1 MKYSYQLPV
10 SSYTTRYSQYTPMTY
25 TPTHYTPSN
34 YTPTH
39 YTPSN
44 YTPTHYTPTNYTPTH
59 YTPTKYTPTSYTQ
72 TKYSSTHYTPT
83 SYTPS
88 LYTPTHKTSSSY
100 TPSYSKGT
108 RYSAAARHT
117 AHIPAQQ
124 TPAPLPLK
132 PVRAVHFSNDI
143 IFQDLVRH
151 GEMEQIGRF
160 MRAKKVRLHT
170 LFPSGMA
177 ALHEA
182 VLTGNLDC
190 VKLLVK
196 YGADVHQRDED
207 GWTPLHMACSDGF
220 PEIASYLLSLGAS
233 AFAENENGEKPAD
246 LIDPDCKELVNLF
259 EAGCV

>member
-1 MKYSYQLPV
+1 MLTAGMKYSYQLPV

-25 TPTHYTPSN
+25 TPTHYTPTN

-44 YTPTHYTPTNYTPTH
+44 YTPTHYTPT
-59 YTPTKYTPTSYTQ
+59 KYTPTSYTP
-72 TKYSSTHYTPT
+72 TRYSSTHYTPT

-100 TPSYSKGT
+100 TPSYSRGT
-108 RYSAAARHT
+108 RYSAATRRT

-170 LFPSGMA
+170 LFPSG
-177 ALHEA
+177 E
-182 VLTGNLDC
+182 
-190 VKLLVK
+190 
-196 YGADVHQRDED
+196 
-207 GWTPLHMACSDGF
+207 
-220 PEIASYLLSLGAS
+220 
-233 AFAENENGEKPAD
+233 
-246 LIDPDCKELVNLF
+246 
-259 EAGCV
+259 

>member
-10 SSYTTRYSQYTPMTY
+10 SSYTSRYSQCTPATY
-25 TPTHYTPSN
+25 TPTHYTSTS

-39 YTPSN
+39 YTS
-44 YTPTHYTPTNYTPTH
+44 TSYTPTH
-59 YTPTKYTPTSYTQ
+59 YTPTKYTPSSYTPSQ
-72 TKYSSTHYTPT
+72 YTPT
-83 SYTPS
+83 HYSTS
-88 LYTPTHKTSSSY
+88 LYTPTHKTTSSY
-100 TPSYSKGT
+100 TPSYSKVT
-108 RYSAAARHT
+108 WYSAATKRT
-117 AHIPAQQ
+117 AVTRAQQ

-132 PVRAVHFSNDI
+132 PSRVVHFSNDI
-143 IFQDLVRH
+143 IFQDCIRH
-151 GEMEQIGRF
+151 GEVEQIGRF
-160 MRAKKVRLHT
+160 MRARKVRLDT

-182 VLTGNLDC
+182 VLTGNLEC

-233 AFAENENGEKPAD
+233 AVAENENGEKPAD
-246 LIDPDCKELVNLF
+246 LIDPECKELVKLF